1 MSPCYKQPCV
11 ALHFTWKM
19 DWEAVRQLLPLLEKQ
34 LAPFQ
39 ARPHWGKLFTIHPTQ
54 VQSRYER
61 LLDFQELLRRYDPEE
76 KFRNAFL
83 DTYVFGNE

>member
-1 MSPCYKQPCV
+1 
-11 ALHFTWKM
+11 M

-39 ARPHWGKLFTIHPTQ
+39 ARPHWGKLFTVPPKQ
-54 VQSRYER
+54 VQALYER
-61 LLDFQELLRRYDPEE
+61 LSDFQDLLRHYDPQG

-83 DTYVFGNE
+83 DKFIFGND